1 MPVYPTFPAM
11 KAFLLK
17 KIPSRFPSRLLTALT
32 LPGNFFMLSQ
42 GKKREKEEKKGR
54 KRREER
60 EEKKRERKERREER
74 KERKKERRK
83 KKEREKEEE
92 KKEGKERRKDKTLVT
107 KNLFGGSNV
116 ECDIF
121 LKKFMPK

>member
-1 MPVYPTFPAM
+1 MLDVIFSLKNRTFCLYRTGAI
-11 KAFLLK
+11 FL
-17 KIPSRFPSRLLTALT
+17 RFQPRTRV
-32 LPGNFFMLSQ
+32 GNFFMLSQ

-121 LKKFMPK
+121 LKQFMPK

>member
-1 MPVYPTFPAM
+1 LDSRDFTVFEVVYLQENKK
-11 KAFLLK
+11 KAEAEGK
-17 KIPSRFPSRLLTALT
+17 NC
-32 LPGNFFMLSQ
+32 GNFFMLSQ

>member
-1 MPVYPTFPAM
+1 LAPQVECRAKPPKILFW
-11 KAFLLK
+11 K
-17 KIPSRFPSRLLTALT
+17 KN
-32 LPGNFFMLSQ
+32 GNFFMLSQ